1 MIYYALNKNIEGN
14 KLLSDIQKL
23 ISKYPQNELVN
34 KILIVK
40 LESITDHKGDNPILK
55 IEYKS

>member
-14 KLLSDIQKL
+14 KILSDIQKL

-55 IEYKS
+55 VEYKG

>member
-14 KLLSDIQKL
+14 KILSDIQKL

-40 LESITDHKGDNPILK
+40 LESITDHKGDNPIPKL
-55 IEYKS
+55 EYKG

>member
-14 KLLSDIQKL
+14 KILSDIQKL

-40 LESITDHKGDNPILK
+40 LESITDHKGNNPIPKL
-55 IEYKS
+55 EYKD